1 MRWYFTDQAGRLHTW
16 LRAGGTP
23 MWVFR
28 AALLAGAAVVVLAL
42 AMLGLA
48 ALLVGGVVFIVL
60 AAAARANAWLRGL
73 VQRVTRRDGEGRVN
87 VRVISRS

>member
-1 MRWYFTDQAGRLHTW
+1 MRSWLGR
-16 LRAGGTP
+16 GGTP
-23 MWVFR
+23 MWVFK
-28 AALLAGAAVVVLAL
+28 AALLAGLTVVVLAL

-73 VQRVTRRDGEGRVN
+73 VQRVTRRDGQGRVN
-87 VRVISRS
+87 VRVISRP